1 MPDYNRN
8 YNSNGSAAIDVRA
21 AAVPRPRPARLPE
34 EKPLPRAAQA
44 AARPRLTIAPLAIV
58 GLAVVSFLLLMVIY
72 SYVQLYE
79 ATDLAGELTRELST
93 ANATTEKLRS
103 TYESRIDL
111 TQIEMRAKELG
122 MTQPSTRQTV
132 YLTVAGADHAEVLQV
147 DRRGFAE
154 KAWEALRDSFS
165 GVLEYFR

>member
-1 MPDYNRN
+1 MPDSNRN

-44 AARPRLTIAPLAIV
+44 ARPRLTIAPLAVV
-58 GLAVVSFLLLMVIY
+58 GLAVVAVLLLMVVY
-72 SYVQLYE
+72 SYVRYYE
-79 ATDLAGELTRELST
+79 ATDLAGELTKEL
-93 ANATTEKLRS
+93 AAAQATTEKLRS

-111 TQIEMRAKELG
+111 AQIEARAKALG

-154 KAWEALRDSFS
+154 KAWDALTDSFS